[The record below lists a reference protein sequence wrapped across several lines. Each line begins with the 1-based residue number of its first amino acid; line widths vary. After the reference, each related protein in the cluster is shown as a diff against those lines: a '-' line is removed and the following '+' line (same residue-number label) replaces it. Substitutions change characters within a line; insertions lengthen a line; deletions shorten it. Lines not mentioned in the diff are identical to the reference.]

1 MGGARYQKALTKALR
16 ARAVRPEKVRRALTA
31 FFAAMKA
38 CRMIVHKAKTA
49 NLNDAP
55 SIYRAL
61 YARHHQRKQQAM
73 LVLIQARAI
82 LAFAAIDAEDK
93 RYREEIAN
101 ISVEITKC
109 KAMAESVKLEAEA
122 LIGSGWSDC

>member
-1 MGGARYQKALTKALR
+1 M
-16 ARAVRPEKVRRALTA
+16 
-31 FFAAMKA
+31 
-38 CRMIVHKAKTA
+38 
-49 NLNDAP
+49 
-55 SIYRAL
+55 
-61 YARHHQRKQQAM
+61 
-73 LVLIQARAI
+73 IQARAI